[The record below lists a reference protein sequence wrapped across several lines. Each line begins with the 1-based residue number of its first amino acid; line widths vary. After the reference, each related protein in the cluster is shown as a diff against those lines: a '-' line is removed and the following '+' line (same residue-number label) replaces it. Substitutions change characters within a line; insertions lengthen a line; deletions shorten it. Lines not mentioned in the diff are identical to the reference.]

1 MTNKKEY
8 SRIYKI
14 GYDNAMIDIKNFIE
28 IERDNGNM
36 YDEFKGTAL
45 ESENHGF
52 SAGIC
57 LSNLLKF
64 LEEKLK

>member
-1 MTNKKEY
+1 MTDKKEY

-28 IERDNGNM
+28 IERDNGNCEPED
-36 YDEFKGTAL
+36 YQDLK
-45 ESENHGF
+45 GF

-64 LEEKLK
+64 L